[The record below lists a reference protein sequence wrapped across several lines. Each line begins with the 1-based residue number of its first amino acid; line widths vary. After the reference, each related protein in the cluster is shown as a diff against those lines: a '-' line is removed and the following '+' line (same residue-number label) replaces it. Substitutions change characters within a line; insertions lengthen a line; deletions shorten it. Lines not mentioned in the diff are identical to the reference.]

1 MSCVACRILREP
13 TFGSSGQKAGRRCS
27 LRPETRF
34 GFENAGSPRFR
45 SAPWK
50 LRPEE
55 NGDETHG
62 RRGAPEAHTLQVRER
77 PQTKKPP
84 SRTMGPAARQRL
96 LQSAFQL
103 PPRARIAGVA
113 CSGTPCRSRGKP
125 RNTGRYAKRNGGKGK
140 RSLRINITCLKAL
153 VQLPQSAQR
162 GLEPLRHGT
171 PGEARRSRPAGRSN
185 ARFRVLPCHTFS
197 SF

>member
-1 MSCVACRILREP
+1 MSCVACRILR
-13 TFGSSGQKAGRRCS
+13 GSASSGKDGRLCS

-55 NGDETHG
+55 KTTNETRG
-62 RRGAPEAHTLQVRER
+62 RRGTPRAHTLRVRER

-84 SRTMGPAARQRL
+84 SRTMGPAARQRQ
-96 LQSAFQL
+96 LQRSFQL
-103 PPRARIAGVA
+103 SPRPGIAGVA

-162 GLEPLRHGT
+162 DLEPLRHGT
-171 PGEARRSRPAGRSN
+171 PGEARRERPEGRSN

>member
-1 MSCVACRILREP
+1 VRRLSHPAWIFQAPGFQSE
-13 TFGSSGQKAGRRCS
+13 AGRRCS

-62 RRGAPEAHTLQVRER
+62 RRGTPRAHTLRVRER

-103 PPRARIAGVA
+103 PPSPWIPGVA

-153 VQLPQSAQR
+153 VQRPQSAQR

-171 PGEARRSRPAGRSN
+171 PAEALRSRPAGRSN
-185 ARFRVLPCHTFS
+185 ARFRELPCHTFS

>member
-1 MSCVACRILREP
+1 MRRLSHPAGS
-13 TFGSSGQKAGRRCS
+13 TFGPSCQKGRRRCS

-50 LRPEE
+50 LRPEDE
-55 NGDETHG
+55 TGDETYG
-62 RRGAPEAHTLQVRER
+62 RRGTHGAHTLRVRER
-77 PQTKKPP
+77 SQTKKPP
-84 SRTMGPAARQRL
+84 SRTMGPAALQRL
-96 LQSAFQL
+96 LQRAFYL
-103 PPRARIAGVA
+103 PPRPWIPDVA
-113 CSGTPCRSRGKP
+113 CSGYPCRSRGKP
-125 RNTGRYAKRNGGKGK
+125 RNTGRYVKRNGGRGK

-153 VQLPQSAQR
+153 VQLPQSALR
-162 GLEPLRHGT
+162 DLEPLRHGT
-171 PGEARRSRPAGRSN
+171 PGEARLLRPAGRSN